1 MREAVNEALR
11 LAEDACGR
19 AKDQLAGND
28 DYRALVTLEV
38 AIGKVI
44 DVLAPYAGAMPLTY
58 PHTILILTNG
68 STIRTTANT
77 PADIA
82 GMINA
87 GVQKIYDCAD
97 LTDGLT
103 HHVMVSAILDF
114 YEVTS

>member
-1 MREAVNEALR
+1 MRAIRKALR
-11 LAEDACGR
+11 LIENACSRAEDQVAGCDIR
-19 AKDQLAGND
+19 A
-28 DYRALVTLEV
+28 ALVTL
-38 AIGKVI
+38 ADGMADVI
-44 DVLAPYAGAMPLTY
+44 DALAPYAKAMPLPY

-68 STIRTTANT
+68 STIRTTANA

-87 GVQKIYDCAD
+87 GTQKIYDCTD

-114 YEVTS
+114 YQVTS